1 MPCKDVTELLEVVL
15 DADDRLKDYTFSKR
29 TCGQGVGMA
38 NLLIEQLRGR
48 SATELQQK
56 SAQDF
61 LAEFPIADPV
71 EEFLSLKHL
80 FALQGALEVYAGI
93 ESGGKQSAFAVGGIE
108 YGEDETRI
116 HGRISID
123 IVTEKIKSCG
133 GCSSC
138 GSEKADEGRETNR
151 QRREARAK
159 AASN

>member
-15 DADDRLKDYTFSKR
+15 DSDERLKDYTFSKR

-48 SATELQQK
+48 SAAELQCK
-56 SAQDF
+56 TAQEF

-80 FALQGALEVYAGI
+80 FAIQGALEVYAGA
-93 ESGGKQSAFAVGGIE
+93 ESGAKESAFAVGGIE

-116 HGRISID
+116 HGRIAVDVVI
-123 IVTEKIKSCG
+123 EKIKACG

-138 GSEKADEGRETNR
+138 GSDKAEEGRAVNR
-151 QRREARAK
+151 ERRAARAQ
-159 AASN
+159 AATQ